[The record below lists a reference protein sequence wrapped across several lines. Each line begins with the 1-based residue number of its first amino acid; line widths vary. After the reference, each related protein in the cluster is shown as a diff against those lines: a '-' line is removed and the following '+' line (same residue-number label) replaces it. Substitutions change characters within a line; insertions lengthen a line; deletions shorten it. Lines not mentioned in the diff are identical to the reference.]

1 MWNLCACSDS
11 RAGRKRQ
18 ACGPGD
24 LSERERIELR
34 HDLALEP
41 GPVAL
46 ARMLASPAAIAA
58 VSVADRLATR
68 KVHVGLA
75 PWIVTCGSLGCEHF
89 ASCFDRS
96 QALLAPGLRH
106 ARIAVAAPALE
117 HRLAAQRARDR
128 IGWARFYGRRA
139 PCSRCVWSRLRGLT
153 RRCEQRRSLW
163 TWNAAALIPGFSRE
177 RARRCAFV
185 DQRFTERLC
194 EARRD
199 RPQAFA
205 PVRCHFHP
213 QCNYYRSFRARGRP
227 SRQVDVFPC
236 WRRGLRCDIGNYPNV
251 GADDYDVHIR
261 VGLRILEYLDRHN
274 SRTEDAMRRFSIR
287 VGLNDNIDNVVT
299 DINNNKNLAGSGI
312 NGVQRVMSAA
322 DANQMFVSRAVYDRL
337 RDREAYMRAFREV
350 ASYIKHGERLTVY
363 QVALDGQPGLDASLP
378 KALQP
383 AATPRLPRLLA
394 YYMRFALDHQE
405 EILSMPDVKGNSLWE
420 HAACIMYFLMA
431 LDTEAR
437 EKAGPYEKPTL
448 KLGPPGNVTFR
459 ERLAYYQSQDIWV
472 KFELARQVQTMMLS
486 GFEYCF
492 DGARC
497 VYVNDRGI
505 ESFARIT
512 RILSHNSFYC
522 PSARRRAREA
532 ALGLEAWIGRV
543 ARIAVAHGSQRGA

>member
-1 MWNLCACSDS
+1 MFF
-11 RAGRKRQ
+11 
-18 ACGPGD
+18 PVGD
-24 LSERERIELR
+24 
-34 HDLALEP
+34 
-41 GPVAL
+41 GVC
-46 ARMLASPAAIAA
+46 AAI
-58 VSVADRLATR
+58 L
-68 KVHVGLA
+68 
-75 PWIVTCGSLGCEHF
+75 
-89 ASCFDRS
+89 
-96 QALLAPGLRH
+96 
-106 ARIAVAAPALE
+106 
-117 HRLAAQRARDR
+117 
-128 IGWARFYGRRA
+128 
-139 PCSRCVWSRLRGLT
+139 
-153 RRCEQRRSLW
+153 
-163 TWNAAALIPGFSRE
+163 
-177 RARRCAFV
+177 
-185 DQRFTERLC
+185 
-194 EARRD
+194 
-199 RPQAFA
+199 
-205 PVRCHFHP
+205 
-213 QCNYYRSFRARGRP
+213 
-227 SRQVDVFPC
+227 
-236 WRRGLRCDIGNYPNV
+236 GNYPNV

-437 EKAGPYEKPTL
+437 EKAGPYETPTL

-505 ESFARIT
+505 EK
-512 RILSHNSFYC
+512 L
-522 PSARRRAREA
+522 RADHPD
-532 ALGLEAWIGRV
+532 IV
-543 ARIAVAHGSQRGA
+543 A